1 MNKSINLLKPMDE
14 VISVIGDPVK
24 IDRGTTNGLHT
35 IAIKV
40 QNFRGRIKIQA
51 SLLSNPTDNDWISVL
66 PNGDEYKEYPST
78 SYRSQYPGE
87 TSIYGFNF
95 SSNVVWIRAI
105 VDRDYLIPSLASP
118 SYISTFGL
126 VDYILLNY

>member
-14 VISVIGDPVK
+14 IITIIGDPVK

-35 IAIKV
+35 VAIKV

-51 SLLSNPTDNDWISVL
+51 SLLSNPTDNDWFSVL
-66 PNGDEYKEYPST
+66 PNGDDYKEYPSL
-78 SYRSQYPGE
+78 SYRSQYLGE
-87 TSIYGFNF
+87 TSTYGFNF

-105 VDRDYLIPSLASP
+105 VDRDYLIPPLSSP
-118 SYISTFGL
+118 MYISTFGL
-126 VDYILLNY
+126 VDYILINY